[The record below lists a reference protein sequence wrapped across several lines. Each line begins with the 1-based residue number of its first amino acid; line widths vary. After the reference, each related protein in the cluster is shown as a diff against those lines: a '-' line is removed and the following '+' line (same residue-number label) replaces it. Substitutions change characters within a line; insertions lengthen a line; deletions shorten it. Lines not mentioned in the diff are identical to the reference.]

1 MYTHA
6 YTCCVSKQVTIA
18 LRIAFFGWVHCSCTN
33 THTTHTQ
40 FEKGWV
46 IKNTGTKK
54 WKHVCLV
61 HQEGFK
67 PCTPEIVV
75 PEIKPGEK
83 IEVRVRYPA
92 VESQDPDYIKRYTYL
107 SLCLSSICLASVC
120 LSLCQ
125 RNVCQFSIILFSFS
139 VQLLE
144 ADPQGNYSLWS
155 HPLACCAGGQK
166 ALELEHFFLLPSS
179 SGSPHHHHSSHRARN
194 K

>member
-33 THTTHTQ
+33 THNTHVQTYTQ

-46 IKNTGTKK
+46 IKNSGTKK

-75 PEIKPGEK
+75 PEIKPGERV
-83 IEVRVRYPA
+83 EVRVRYPA

-107 SLCLSSICLASVC
+107 SLWSVWHLSGVC
-120 LSLCQ
+120 LS
-125 RNVCQFSIILFSFS
+125 V
-139 VQLLE
+139 
-144 ADPQGNYSLWS
+144 SLS
-155 HPLACCAGGQK
+155 EKRTPI
-166 ALELEHFFLLPSS
+166 
-179 SGSPHHHHSSHRARN
+179 
-194 K
+194 